1 MGRARVAPLASE
13 GGDGA
18 RPQVVPGGGRTQGRV
33 GEVRGWV
40 VGGFRLLT

>member
-33 GEVRGWV
+33 GGGSWVGRGW
-40 VGGFRLLT
+40 F

>member
-18 RPQVVPGGGRTQGRV
+18 RPQVVSGGGRTQGRV
-33 GEVRGWV
+33 GGGSWVDRGR
-40 VGGFRLLT
+40 F

>member
-18 RPQVVPGGGRTQGRV
+18 RPQVVAGGGRTQGRV
-33 GEVRGWV
+33 GGGLWV
-40 VGGFRLLT
+40 DRRRF